1 MTVYS
6 LFFLPVQ
13 TKLKE
18 RSAAMIPLTKLNGDI
33 YFLNEALIERIEGTP
48 DTVIIL
54 TDGKSYRAQED
65 LLTVVEMI
73 RDYQSSL
80 R

>member
-1 MTVYS
+1 
-6 LFFLPVQ
+6 
-13 TKLKE
+13 
-18 RSAAMIPLTKLNGDI
+18 MIPLTKLNGDI

>member
-1 MTVYS
+1 MPVYS
-6 LFFLPVQ
+6 LFFLPLK

>member
-1 MTVYS
+1 
-6 LFFLPVQ
+6 
-13 TKLKE
+13 
-18 RSAAMIPLTKLNGDI
+18 MIPLTKLNGDV

-54 TDGKSYRAQED
+54 VDGKSYRVKEAPI
-65 LLTVVEMI
+65 TVVELI

-80 R
+80 N

>member
-1 MTVYS
+1 
-6 LFFLPVQ
+6 
-13 TKLKE
+13 
-18 RSAAMIPLTKLNGDI
+18 MIPLTKLNGDV

-54 TDGKSYRAQED
+54 VDGKSYRVKETPI
-65 LLTVVEMI
+65 TVVELI

-80 R
+80 N